1 MWRQGGRGLGGAG
14 EAGKLGAPRA
24 LYSTGGHC
32 TKAEY
37 MVYFAVM
44 DAKDTPILDLGAID
58 FTPDW
63 ARKAAGVSAGNI
75 RPEQPASR
83 GADGKQR
90 AQTERKPFAGGD
102 RKPRGSGERK
112 PFNERREQRMR
123 PVERPK
129 PLNVDVKVLPET
141 KALGTIIRKLQG
153 DFHAYKLKDLAYFLL
168 NNPSSVLLKLTPKA
182 AAGGAGAAQAAGGA
196 QAQQPVQF
204 HQCKACSY
212 AAVRKEDV
220 IAHAL
225 TEHLSDYYEAR
236 EIEVEPPKGNFNCV
250 AKCGLTGVLLG
261 PPNRADFSSVVR
273 EMIRTRFPGMSE
285 ADYRA
290 KIEMVRDSEAIEEW
304 RKGATKKTVYI
315 AKGAGENATQLTRD
329 QAEAEFRRNI
339 LDNLLDEP
347 RNLMITAEAAM
358 KSDYKPLVW
367 AVRDALEQERRMPYG
382 MIFALRGAFHHRK
395 FHFFRAN
402 DARGPEF
409 VTSQDLKEFD
419 SAHAIPELANVAKF
433 IAEHPCQPKNV
444 IATDA
449 ESEKQL
455 TWLVSTGHVVAFTNG
470 VYSAVEKFPKY
481 GPQWQ
486 KQKKVKKQESAP
498 AEPAPEAASAEAAP
512 AAPEAAPAEPA
523 PAAPE
528 AAPAATEPEQTNPQ
542 GTTEN

>member
-1 MWRQGGRGLGGAG
+1 
-14 EAGKLGAPRA
+14 
-24 LYSTGGHC
+24 
-32 TKAEY
+32 

-58 FTPDW
+58 FTPAW

-75 RPEQPASR
+75 RPEQPATR
-83 GADGKQR
+83 EAGDKPH
-90 AQTERKPFAGGD
+90 AQTERKSFAGGE

-112 PFNERREQRMR
+112 PFSDRREQRMR
-123 PVERPK
+123 PPERPK
-129 PLNVDVKVLPET
+129 PLNVEVKVLPET

-168 NNPSSVLLKLTPKA
+168 NNPSSVLLKITPKA
-182 AAGGAGAAQAAGGA
+182 AADGAAQAPGA
-196 QAQQPVQF
+196 AQPAVQF

-212 AAVRKEDV
+212 ASVRKEDV

-225 TEHLSDYYEAR
+225 AAHLSDYYEAR

-290 KIEMVRDSEAIEEW
+290 KIEMVRDSETIEEW
-304 RKGATKKTVYI
+304 RKGATKKTVYV
-315 AKGAGENATQLTRD
+315 AKGAGENAMQLTRD

-347 RNLMITAEAAM
+347 RNLMITADAAL
-358 KSDYKPLVW
+358 KSDYKPLLW
-367 AVRDALEQERRMPYG
+367 AARDALEQELRMPYG
-382 MIFALRGAFHHRK
+382 MVFALRGAFHHRK

-409 VTSQDLKEFD
+409 VTSQELKEFD
-419 SAHAIPELANVAKF
+419 STHAIPELANVAAF

-449 ESEKQL
+449 EKEKQL

-486 KQKKVKKQESAP
+486 KQKKGKKQETAP
-498 AEPAPEAASAEAAP
+498 EAQETPAPEATPE
-512 AAPEAAPAEPA
+512 PEAAPASAQETPPEA
-523 PAAPE
+523 PAT
-528 AAPAATEPEQTNPQ
+528 TEPESTNAQ